1 MARKD
6 LIERF
11 YKLENT
17 LIEKV
22 FKSCSVWILH
32 NKLMIF
38 WNLFLKLIKE
48 GHIISTNQVFLAW
61 LSHDRNMEVCSTEIK
76 KKKKKHESLGVV
88 LHKPSYTTN

>member
-48 GHIISTNQVFLAW
+48 GHIISTNQVFW
-61 LSHDRNMEVCSTEIK
+61 LGFRMTETWRFVLPKLK
-76 KKKKKHESLGVV
+76 KRKK
-88 LHKPSYTTN
+88 T